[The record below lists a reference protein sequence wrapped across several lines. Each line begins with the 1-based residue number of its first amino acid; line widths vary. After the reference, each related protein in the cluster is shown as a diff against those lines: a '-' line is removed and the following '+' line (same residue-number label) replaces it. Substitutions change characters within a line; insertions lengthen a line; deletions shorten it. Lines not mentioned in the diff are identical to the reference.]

1 MNNRPELPM
10 LWAEWA
16 LPEDIGDADVF
27 IPENPAYPEQSA
39 NQYTTGW
46 YVSPGDP
53 LVKQPHQWINAW
65 YQAVDWQLQRWGQE
79 SFGWSP
85 EIEYPQYAIAHEAGK
100 RYIAKQANIGKQPST
115 SPSDWVEAAFAEASE
130 AYAAYQA
137 LSASWTA
144 HIQSRS
150 DPHDVHAHQ
159 FGGSTKSEIDTQV
172 ATQQSAVDS
181 HEARRDDPHK
191 VTPAQAGTLPATG
204 GTFTGPVEMVIMQLG
219 LGRQGAQ
226 VRMTGQGFEL
236 FADPTRFGINVS
248 TREAALNGEVM
259 LRLGNYRALRQR
271 NAWKFRVPEADI
283 HFPLASDLH
292 MRSSMF
298 NGPTY
303 TANAGITYTNCA
315 GVAATTAANEPGFGR
330 GGLQIRPGFAQ
341 VLPMPAGTSTIVGT
355 VFGILDGV
363 PVVGMGPLTQTNI
376 LEFFP
381 PGLELKDVRIWF
393 YRLTAYQVAALGVK

>member
-1 MNNRPELPM
+1 MNNRPELPV

-65 YQAVDWQLQRWGQE
+65 YQAVDWQLRRWGQE

-85 EIEYPQYAIAHEAGK
+85 EIEYPQSAIAHEAGK
-100 RYIAKQANIGKQPST
+100 RYIAKQANTGKRPST
-115 SPSDWVEAAFAEASE
+115 SPGDWVEAAFAEADE

-137 LSASWTA
+137 LMSALTA
-144 HIQSRS
+144 HIQNKG

-159 FGGSTKSEIDTQV
+159 FGGSTKSEIDAQV
-172 ATQQSAVDS
+172 AAQQSAADS
-181 HEARRDDPHK
+181 HKAHRGNPHG

-204 GTFTGPVEMVIMQLG
+204 GTFTGPVAMVTMVMG
-219 LGRQGAQ
+219 QGGQ

-236 FADPTRFGINVS
+236 LADPTRFGINVS
-248 TREAALNGEVM
+248 TREATLNGEVM

-283 HFPLASDLH
+283 HFPLTSDLH

-303 TANAGITYTNCA
+303 TANAGITYTNRA

-341 VLPMPAGTSTIVGT
+341 VLPMPVDTSTIDGT

-393 YRLTAYQVAALGVK
+393 YRLTAYQVAALGVE